1 MALTLEEFKQHQ
13 DNAVQLQRLAL
24 WYAERGEDRISRDLQ
39 AAAFRA
45 SKLRPMKETPAAEQ
59 PAPVGPVAAVKTTK
73 EKAA

>member
-24 WYAERGEDRISRDLQ
+24 WYAERGEDRVSKDVQ
-39 AAAFRA
+39 GAAFRA
-45 SKLRPMKETPAAEQ
+45 SKLRPAKETPAAEQ
-59 PAPVGPVAAVKTTK
+59 PASAAPAAVKTAK